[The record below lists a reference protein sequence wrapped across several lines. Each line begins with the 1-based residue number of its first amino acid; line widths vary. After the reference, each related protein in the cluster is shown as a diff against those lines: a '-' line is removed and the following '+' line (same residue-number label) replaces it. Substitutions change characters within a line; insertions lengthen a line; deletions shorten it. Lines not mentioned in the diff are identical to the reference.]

1 MIVKSI
7 IKTRK
12 LVKDSEKNLTFF
24 FKEKESPI
32 NFKLGLLEDVELGGL
47 GPLIYP
53 FLDRSTAGF
62 HMHESDLRQH
72 I

>member
-12 LVKDSEKNLTFF
+12 LVKDSEKNLTF

-62 HMHESDLRQH
+62 HMHESGLRQH